1 MGHEEITLA
10 VTQKLRIFTFLK
22 CPRKVRLNRVFTLPK
37 QRQHEFD
44 SFFRGVKPDRFPS
57 AFVDGSSSVAAIN
70 RRGTT
75 FDCSQF
81 GADRFTQTSL
91 EELRNN
97 KQIRFHHIAV

>member
-1 MGHEEITLA
+1 MGHEEIALA

-37 QRQHEFD
+37 PREHEFD
-44 SFFRGVKPDRFPS
+44 GFFRGVKPDRFPS
-57 AFVDGSSSVAAIN
+57 ALVDGSGGIAAIN
-70 RRGTT
+70 SRRTT

-81 GADRFTQTSL
+81 CADRFTQTSL